1 MYFILTLTKLNS
13 CYFET
18 FVNKFRE
25 KVKVRFFFL
34 LGDAFVCV
42 PIDKMTEVPVVV

>member
-13 CYFET
+13 CYFQT

-25 KVKVRFFFL
+25 KVKVRFFFCSEML
-34 LGDAFVCV
+34 LCV
-42 PIDKMTEVPVVV
+42 FLLTK